1 MNHRARIGRRAAGV
15 AAAGLLA
22 LTACG
27 GGGLHAEQWTAARAE
42 KQTGAGPESE
52 SEPDSVPAAGAE
64 EPAEAPELRPRE
76 YLAAATE
83 ELRAATALR
92 VTGDLTVDGVPMG
105 MDLWMDDTGAC
116 LASMDMAD
124 DGVVEFIQLGDDYW
138 LKGDEAYWAAA
149 DEPEAEEFLDGRY
162 LAGSF
167 RDMPAAPMP
176 GELCTMDEFLGEW
189 VALGFVGEVAEVGRG
204 EIDGTPVVEFELT
217 RLRGEVSELHIMAER
232 PHYLLRASGP
242 ADGVHQTMD
251 FEFNVPV
258 EVTAPTDEE
267 SVSMAELIGG

>member
-1 MNHRARIGRRAAGV
+1 MNHRARTGRRAAGV

-27 GGGLHAEQWTAARAE
+27 GGLHAEQWTAARAE
-42 KQTGAGPESE
+42 EPTGAGSA
-52 SEPDSVPAAGAE
+52 PAAEAE
-64 EPAEAPELRPRE
+64 ESAEAPELRPRE

-92 VTGDLTVDGVPMG
+92 VTGDLTVDGAPMG

-124 DGVVEFIQLGDDYW
+124 DGVMEFIQLGDDYW

-149 DEPEAEEFLDGRY
+149 DEPEVEEFLDGRY
-162 LAGSF
+162 LAGSL
-167 RDMPAAPMP
+167 RDLPAAHTP
-176 GELCTMDEFLGEW
+176 GEMCTLDEFREGW
-189 VALGFVGEVAEVGRG
+189 GAVGFVGEVAEVGRG

-217 RLRGEVSELHIMAER
+217 RLLGEVSELHIMAER
-232 PHYLLRASGP
+232 PHYVLRVSGP

-251 FEFNVPV
+251 SEFNVPV
-258 EVTAPTDEE
+258 EVTAPSDEE
-267 SVSMAELIGG
+267 SVSMAELLDS

>member
-1 MNHRARIGRRAAGV
+1 MNHRARIGRRTAGV
-15 AAAGLLA
+15 AAAGLLT

-42 KQTGAGPESE
+42 EQAGVGPEA
-52 SEPDSVPAAGAE
+52 VPATGAE

-92 VTGDLTVDGVPMG
+92 VTGDLVVDGVPLG
-105 MDLWMDDTGAC
+105 MDLWMDDTDAC
-116 LASMDMAD
+116 LASIDMA
-124 DGVVEFIQLGDDYW
+124 GEGAMEFIQLGDDYW

-149 DEPEAEEFLDGRY
+149 DEPEVEEFLDGRY
-162 LAGSF
+162 LAGSL
-167 RDMPAAPMP
+167 RDAPGAHTPA
-176 GELCTMDEFLGEW
+176 EFCTMDEFLGEW
-189 VALGFVGEVAEVGRG
+189 RALGFVGEVAEVGRS
-204 EIDGTPVVEFELT
+204 ELDGVPVVEFELT

-232 PHYLLRASGP
+232 PHHLVRVSGP

-267 SVSMAELIGG
+267 SVSMAELLGG